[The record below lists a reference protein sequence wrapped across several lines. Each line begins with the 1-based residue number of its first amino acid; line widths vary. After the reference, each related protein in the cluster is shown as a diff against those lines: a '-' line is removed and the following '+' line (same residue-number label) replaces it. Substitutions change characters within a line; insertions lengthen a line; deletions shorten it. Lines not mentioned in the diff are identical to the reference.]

1 MDRKNSAKGG
11 TAGKASEATTGGD
24 QAVLPA
30 SPTKT
35 AFRAGLISVNAG
47 VPTLQRLI
55 ENPHLADATFIALD
69 RNPLSLIAPRNF
81 TNIPLAVEY
90 RTHGEGTAHRNL
102 TAAQQRLLTAKISHL
117 DLVFVVVQLGVRH
130 ELSLA
135 VKISNIL
142 RSRDIMAIGIAV
154 LPFAYLNIN
163 ELEQAKQGLRS
174 LSRCLTTFPIAQDDF
189 LRLRLG
195 HSNIDVE
202 TNMTPQMI
210 AQVLNVTQRDVP
222 IAIEKLVYAVLAP
235 ELREPTVAY
244 VFSDLIATLDGCA
257 LGAIGFGSSNSSQGL
272 SVAFTSAIN
281 HPLLGRPSL
290 QESSVILA
298 LIEAKSSGPL
308 IRATRDG
315 INVLQEAVGD
325 QCCVMFT
332 WIVDPNLSAVYQVT
346 LLAGYQRRGHPRPFA
361 RMIVSGSSVSD
372 PVESSVKVTALEL
385 ESATALLQ
393 ASFRPGSLLSGPV
406 SFLQRHL
413 RIGHHK
419 GLAIVQALE
428 RAGVLSAELR
438 DRKAFSYRRVL

>member
-1 MDRKNSAKGG
+1 MDQKHSAKGVAAG
-11 TAGKASEATTGGD
+11 NASVPTTAGEPI
-24 QAVLPA
+24 AVPPGSA
-30 SPTKT
+30 APV
-35 AFRAGLISVNAG
+35 FRVGLISVNAD

-69 RNPLSLIAPRNF
+69 RIPLSLIASRDF

-90 RTHGEGTAHRNL
+90 RTHGEGTADRNL

-130 ELSLA
+130 ELNLA
-135 VKISNIL
+135 IKIANIL
-142 RSRDIMAIGIAV
+142 RSRDIMAIGIAI

-202 TNMTPQMI
+202 NNMTSEMI

-222 IAIEKLVYAVLAP
+222 IAIEKLVYAVMAP
-235 ELREPTVAY
+235 ELREPTVTY
-244 VFSDLIATLDGCA
+244 DFTDLIATLDGCA

-272 SVAFTSAIN
+272 SMAFTSAIN

-290 QESSVILA
+290 QESCEILA
-298 LIEAKSSGPL
+298 LIESKFSGSL
-308 IRATRDG
+308 IRTTRDG
-315 INVLQEAVGD
+315 INVLQEAVGN
-325 QCCVMFT
+325 QCRVMFT
-332 WIVDPNLSAVYQVT
+332 WIVDPNLIADYQVT
-346 LLAGYQRRGHPRPFA
+346 LLAGYQRRRHPRPFA
-361 RMIVSGSSVSD
+361 RMIVTGSNVSN
-372 PVESSVKVTALEL
+372 PVQSSVKVSALEI

-393 ASFRPGSLLSGPV
+393 ASFRPGSLLSSPV

-419 GLAIVQALE
+419 GLTIVQALE
-428 RAGVLSAELR
+428 RAGVLSAELH